1 MSFETNLDLMPG
13 GRECS
18 ILLRHHLRP
27 CLVCTSLGVFNV
39 PLFSATPVQGG
50 MRADG
55 SRGPLIRES
64 LELSEQLCLWLPR
77 KRARQMFTA
86 EQYRAKAAEFRTLL
100 INTPRSPNETSEFRD
115 LEQTYTTLAENEE
128 WMVVNI
134 DRTIRRRKYR
144 DDHTAHAE
152 EELILR
158 CLGAAVIM
166 QWNTVPTKLQR
177 ELFDCA
183 STIGHLQQTTLLKG
197 QIARFLH
204 DHKDDE
210 HLACVR

>member
-1 MSFETNLDLMPG
+1 
-13 GRECS
+13 
-18 ILLRHHLRP
+18 
-27 CLVCTSLGVFNV
+27 
-39 PLFSATPVQGG
+39 
-50 MRADG
+50 
-55 SRGPLIRES
+55 
-64 LELSEQLCLWLPR
+64 
-77 KRARQMFTA
+77 MFTA

-100 INTPRSPNETSEFRD
+100 NDTPRSLNEATEFRD

-128 WMVVNI
+128 WMAVNV

-144 DDHTAHAE
+144 DNRTALAE
-152 EELILR
+152 EEEQILR

-166 QWNTVPTKLQR
+166 RWNTIPTKLQR

-183 STIGHLQQTTLLKG
+183 SNGDLQQAMPLKG

-210 HLACVR
+210 HLARVR